1 MTQCAAANAR
11 RTDGP
16 MHIQFS
22 VYTGDTSASCFARPC
37 PGHSRVTNPP
47 QVHALAGALVV
58 PYLGVASMAAAAAL
72 SAYLQSPP
80 SLQPPAA
87 AAPGPASIAV
97 PFAHTAAVPPA
108 ARGLPPPPP
117 PPRQPAG
124 AKPGAGAWRPPWRSA
139 PGGNGASS
147 GRAAGAAQPGRV
159 PAKPHPGPIVP
170 AKPHPGP
177 IVPRALAATG
187 GGPRPLP
194 VPRGLVGR
202 RACTRRELGRWARG
216 DAGARGAAGAWQRL
230 PLSGVRRCGGAATGV
245 QARSV
250 PPAC

>member
-1 MTQCAAANAR
+1 MC
-11 RTDGP
+11 
-16 MHIQFS
+16 FS
-22 VYTGDTSASCFARPC
+22 VCLGDAFASCLFIKLTRPFL
-37 PGHSRVTNPP
+37 GHTFIGHAP

-80 SLQPPAA
+80 SLEPPRA

-124 AKPGAGAWRPPWRSA
+124 AKPGAGAWRPPWRPA
-139 PGGNGASS
+139 PGGNGVGS
-147 GRAAGAAQPGRV
+147 GRSTGAAQPGRA
-159 PAKPHPGPIVP
+159 PAKPHPGPIMP

-177 IVPRALAATG
+177 IVPRALAATS

-194 VPRGLVGR
+194 ALRGLVGR
-202 RACTRRELGRWARG
+202 RASLRRGG
-216 DAGARGAAGAWQRL
+216 PGAHGAAGAWQRL
-230 PLSGVRRCGGAATGV
+230 PLGGVCRCRVATAGA
-245 QARSV
+245 QARCV
-250 PPAC
+250 RPAC